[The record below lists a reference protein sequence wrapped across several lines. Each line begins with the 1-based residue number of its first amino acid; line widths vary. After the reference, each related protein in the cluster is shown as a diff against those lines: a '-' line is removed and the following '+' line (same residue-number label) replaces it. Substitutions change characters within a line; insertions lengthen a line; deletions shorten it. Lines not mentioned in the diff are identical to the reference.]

1 MSGYSANFTKNVRIT
16 GEGGTVAGIDICG
29 NTNLGGQLV
38 VAGNTDLAGDL
49 DVTGDTTVSNVNASG
64 TLDVTGDTTVSNISA
79 TGTLDVTG
87 DTTLQN
93 VNIEGNSNFS
103 IGTSSDSNGYFVT
116 ILDNGNIQKSQVSL
130 PVLKSS
136 ATSGSS
142 GDEVTTIIENI
153 QIVAPDGS
161 LLDNSM
167 STFVDINSGG
177 TTVGGGL
184 SVGGEFNGRRYF
196 NFVDG
201 SSNTDSTEYIT
212 DHYMSSDSNLNMVFG
227 AKKNLGSPHLS
238 NPKFT
243 INSIATDGLYN
254 EVFHLTDSDISINL
268 QPGSGSRV
276 SVFEATGTMV
286 KLGVDTEINGDLYAS
301 GNVGIGT
308 SSLSS
313 YKLNVNGTANVSSNL
328 TVGGYLNGPVTIYE
342 PVGTHPNAN
351 NSGVYGTLVL
361 KHGDAYGHS
370 SITFASKN
378 NATSDCGFIEYRD
391 DYNDTDGST
400 SERSVLIVG
409 VKNDTTVSNV
419 RDCVAI
425 MSGDAGG
432 GYTGINTLIPEYTL
446 DVNGTANVSS
456 NLTVGGTS
464 DLNGNLDV
472 SGTANV
478 SSNLTVGGTLG
489 VTGNTT
495 IDGTLGIT
503 NDLTVSSNTIID
515 TQTSM
520 DGTSTSEVV
529 GQLHL
534 KPSGSGSGNSMLTL
548 GGRGENTTVS
558 SALYYKRG
566 SGNYGRYNGRFGIA
580 VTNSASSTGDGVGIG
595 QDELDDL
602 THLTINYNG
611 NVGIGTTSPSY
622 KLDVSGTA
630 NVSDKITSSKLYSK
644 GAHLYAGS
652 LHDGGGVFS
661 SKMPLILQA
670 FRGGGT
676 DSTSNDTG
684 HGVILG
690 FAHENGN
697 VDNLTMGS
705 RSCTIQTVSE
715 AMRSV
720 NIGMKFTVCDNQTE
734 KQALYIN
741 HSGAATFASNLTVG
755 GTSDLNGNLDVSGT
769 ANVSSNL
776 TVGGTATINGDFE
789 IAAPTSGQNDLTI
802 RNGDLYIYNDSG
814 IGGTG
819 KPSIFFSE
827 DRGSNHNMTIQYDGD
842 GYTSNSNRLSIISN
856 NSGVLAVFQE
866 SGNVGIGT
874 TSPQGRLHVK
884 VSGEYDSII
893 VMQGVNVSGNRKFEW
908 HIRQEGD
915 DNLGFYN
922 YNDNNDFRS
931 QAIFEGDFTG
941 SHRALY
947 ERNDADIEKMQGLI
961 VVSNGNYS
969 NTSNFMSDVTIDETI
984 PIVSLSKKMKD
995 KRVFG
1000 VISRIEDV
1008 SNTKKRKYG
1017 FQLMCIYN
1025 VDVITDRLYINSL
1038 GEGGIWVSNINGK
1051 IENGDYITSSTIPGY
1066 GMKQNEEYLSNF
1078 TVAKITCDCTFSL
1091 VQGTIDKVKMHD
1103 VEGTTDGPND
1113 TIVSKTFK
1121 LVSYDP
1127 STNEVLYEPMT
1138 DASGNVIYDYKYK
1151 TRFLLP
1157 DGSQITREEY
1167 DDKISNNE
1175 EVYIACFV
1183 GCTYHCG

>member
-456 NLTVGGTS
+456 NLTVGGYLKINSNVYANT
-464 DLNGNLDV
+464 DNFYIGPNV
-472 SGTANV
+472 GT
-478 SSNLTVGGTLG
+478 
-489 VTGNTT
+489 TGNVAPYIRLHSKETYGSCY
-495 IDGTLGIT
+495 IDFQG
-503 NDLTVSSNTIID
+503 
-515 TQTSM
+515 
-520 DGTSTSEVV
+520 DGSENTSTTY
-529 GQLHL
+529 GLHFRYG
-534 KPSGSGSGNSMLTL
+534 GSDTELFIANS
-548 GGRGENTTVS
+548 
-558 SALYYKRG
+558 
-566 SGNYGRYNGRFGIA
+566 
-580 VTNSASSTGDGVGIG
+580 
-595 QDELDDL
+595 
-602 THLTINYNG
+602 G

-856 NSGVLAVFQE
+856 KSGVLAVFQE